1 MDLALEAAPAAS
13 SGGGGLAAVVV
24 ALDRLLALAA
34 ATPGAVAVHSGA
46 GAEWPVAVGTLAA
59 AFLIRRFGFT
69 GAAAVAWLHMLA
81 PWMLQ

>member
-1 MDLALEAAPAAS
+1 MDLAPETAYSSPSCSTLAS
-13 SGGGGLAAVVV
+13 VVL

-46 GAEWPVAVGTLAA
+46 GPEWPEAVGTLAA
-59 AFLIRRFGFT
+59 AFLIRRFGFS

-81 PWMLQ
+81 PWMLP